1 MIGVKKALLLVGSPM
16 DENSVSD
23 KLGSYITEKLN
34 AMSIETEKAYVSM
47 LIQPEAGKDKLMV
60 LVDQTDIIILASPL
74 YVDCLPAI
82 TIKMMET
89 IYECRMNGGKKKQ
102 MMMVILNCGKDAH
115 QNDVAADICHQFAVS
130 TGMKWAGSIRIGMG
144 RMLSR
149 MELKDTNEPLNGLCK
164 GLDMTAVALSKGK
177 PIPTEADKLCS
188 KPFISAEMMAAEGQ
202 RLAAASHDAKVSLN
216 DKN

>member
-16 DENSVSD
+16 GENSVSD

-47 LIQPEAGKDKLMV
+47 LIPPESKDKLMA
-60 LVDQTDIIILASPL
+60 LVDQTDLIILASPL

-89 IYECRMNGGKKKQ
+89 IYERRMRSYKKKQ
-102 MMMVILNCGKDAH
+102 MMMAILNCGKDAH
-115 QNDVAADICHQFAVS
+115 QNDVAADICHQFATS

-149 MELKDTNEPLNGLCK
+149 MEIKDTNDPLKGLCK
-164 GLDMTAVALSKGK
+164 GLDMSAVALSEGK
-177 PIPTEADKLCS
+177 PIPAEADKLCS
-188 KPFISAEMMAAEGQ
+188 KPFMSAEMMAAEGQ
-202 RLAAASHDAKVSLN
+202 RLAAASHDKKVSLN